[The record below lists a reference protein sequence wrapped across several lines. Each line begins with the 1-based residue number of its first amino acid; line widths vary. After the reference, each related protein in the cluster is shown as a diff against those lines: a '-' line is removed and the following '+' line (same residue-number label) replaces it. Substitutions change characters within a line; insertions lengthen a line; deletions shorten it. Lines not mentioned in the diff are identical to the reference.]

1 MSNIRVTYSGLIAFA
16 TSIGSTITGLFF
28 IVIVTRQLIPEDFGL
43 WTLIGSLVSYVA
55 IIQPIVTY
63 WTTRQIA
70 RGEAAGKTAL
80 FSGGLLSVVGFT
92 IYSIIAITVSATMGV
107 SLFILMLAAILVP
120 LNFLNTILNSIS
132 LGFRPQNVSYGLLAF
147 EFSKL
152 PLGFILVYIG
162 QLGIIGVLLTIIIA
176 HSLRIIFLVIL
187 TREKIVGTIK
197 REFLKFWIRMSWL
210 TLYQSVSAV
219 IQRLDVLIFSMIT
232 NSLIGLAFWGA
243 SLTIGNIV
251 THAAKV
257 SQGLY
262 PKIIESGKKEYA
274 EDNLQKTFFFAIP
287 IFAASIVFAKSGLHI
302 LNPIYAD
309 SIYIVFF
316 LASTAFVNSLK
327 TIFFQIIAGYESID
341 IDKQASFR
349 QYIKSSLFLIPTL
362 QIIFSVLYIISLSI
376 FLFLFWTSDMSEIF
390 SVTVWALIMFVVSI
404 PFMIYSF
411 ILVKKKH
418 KIKMPIKSIGKF
430 CGVALLSSIITYS
443 ILDNFVT
450 YYQSI
455 WDFIPEILPVIFL
468 GAAIYFGTL
477 YFIDSSTRKFY
488 KAIINGLVRK

>member
-187 TREKIVGTIK
+187 TREKIVAAASRRFVCIVDDSKLVERLGAFPLPI
-197 REFLKFWIRMSWL
+197 EVLPMA
-210 TLYQSVSAV
+210 VSLVTRRLAELGGRAERRADFTTDNGN
-219 IQRLDVLIFSMIT
+219 IILDVHDLELS
-232 NSLIGLAFWGA
+232 NPQAVESELDHLAGVVA
-243 SLTIGNIV
+243 
-251 THAAKV
+251 
-257 SQGLY
+257 
-262 PKIIESGKKEYA
+262 
-274 EDNLQKTFFFAIP
+274 
-287 IFAASIVFAKSGLHI
+287 SGLFCRR
-302 LNPIYAD
+302 PAD
-309 SIYIVFF
+309 LLLVGGDEG
-316 LASTAFVNSLK
+316 V
-327 TIFFQIIAGYESID
+327 ESIP
-341 IDKQASFR
+341 A
-349 QYIKSSLFLIPTL
+349 
-362 QIIFSVLYIISLSI
+362 
-376 FLFLFWTSDMSEIF
+376 
-390 SVTVWALIMFVVSI
+390 
-404 PFMIYSF
+404 
-411 ILVKKKH
+411 
-418 KIKMPIKSIGKF
+418 
-430 CGVALLSSIITYS
+430 
-443 ILDNFVT
+443 
-450 YYQSI
+450 
-455 WDFIPEILPVIFL
+455 PE
-468 GAAIYFGTL
+468 G
-477 YFIDSSTRKFY
+477 R
-488 KAIINGLVRK
+488 R